1 MEVNIPWAACI
12 EGSQQQFKVLKL
24 LPQLLQLPHQL
35 GLYLVNPKATE
46 DFMQANHEAWGYI
59 TSKHSYQYIS

>member
-24 LPQLLQLPHQL
+24 LPQLLQLPH
-35 GLYLVNPKATE
+35 
-46 DFMQANHEAWGYI
+46 
-59 TSKHSYQYIS
+59 